1 MADNR
6 LTKKRL
12 KNHFAYNWWKY
23 ALSAAVSAMLV
34 SIVFAVTAYRPPAE
48 KKVELYVLNGYID
61 TETFQRDFWPEL
73 QARKPEQEELTVLNI
88 NLTDSSNIYAPMQFS
103 TYVAAQQGDLFLI
116 SRDEMRRITADGAQ
130 EALVELTGYLDS
142 GVIDAD
148 GMDLKNGTLDRGDGT
163 TAVYAIPA
171 DTLTGLSRY
180 GNDPKN
186 SLLCIPIYTKNADSA
201 AALIGLM
208 LEKLRSPSVTPAAT
222 FGISSGF
229 RHRRQQIRCPSRGRN
244 ACDFEYYAIRWLH
257 PWQLAEEVEQ

>member
-34 SIVFAVTAYRPPAE
+34 SIVFAVTAYRSPAE

-61 TETFQRDFWPEL
+61 TETFQRDFWPKL

-88 NLTDSSNIYAPMQFS
+88 DLTDSSNIYAPMQFS

-116 SRDEMRRITADGAQ
+116 SRDEMLKITSDGAQ
-130 EALVELTGYLDS
+130 ESLVELTPYLES
-142 GVIDAD
+142 GAIDAED
-148 GMDLKNGTLDRGDGT
+148 IDLAKGTLDRGDGT

-171 DTLTGLSRY
+171 DMLTGLNAY
-180 GNDPKN
+180 GNDPRD
-186 SLLCIPIYTKNADSA
+186 SLLCIPMYSKNADSA
-201 AALIGLM
+201 AALIELM
-208 LEKLRSPSVTPAAT
+208 LEKLR
-222 FGISSGF
+222 
-229 RHRRQQIRCPSRGRN
+229 
-244 ACDFEYYAIRWLH
+244 
-257 PWQLAEEVEQ
+257 

>member
-130 EALVELTGYLDS
+130 EALVELTGYLES
-142 GVIDAD
+142 GVIDAG
-148 GMDLKNGTLDRGDGT
+148 GMDLKNGTLERGDGT

-171 DTLTGLSRY
+171 DTLTGLSQY

-186 SLLCIPIYTKNADSA
+186 SLLCIPMYTKNADSA

-208 LEKLRSPSVTPAAT
+208 LEKLAAA
-222 FGISSGF
+222 GK
-229 RHRRQQIRCPSRGRN
+229 
-244 ACDFEYYAIRWLH
+244 
-257 PWQLAEEVEQ
+257 

>member
-1 MADNR
+1 MNDFGTIYQVGDTVA
-6 LTKKRL
+6 
-12 KNHFAYNWWKY
+12 A
-23 ALSAAVSAMLV
+23 AL
-34 SIVFAVTAYRPPAE
+34 
-48 KKVELYVLNGYID
+48 
-61 TETFQRDFWPEL
+61 
-73 QARKPEQEELTVLNI
+73 
-88 NLTDSSNIYAPMQFS
+88 DSSNIYAPMQFS

-148 GMDLKNGTLDRGDGT
+148 GMDLKNGTFDRGDGT

-208 LEKLRSPSVTPAAT
+208 LEKLR
-222 FGISSGF
+222 
-229 RHRRQQIRCPSRGRN
+229 
-244 ACDFEYYAIRWLH
+244 
-257 PWQLAEEVEQ
+257 

>member
-23 ALSAAVSAMLV
+23 ALSAAVSVMLV
-34 SIVFAVTAYRPPAE
+34 SVVFAVTEYRPPDD
-48 KKVELYVLNGYID
+48 KKVEFYVLNSYMD
-61 TETFQRDFWPEL
+61 TETMQADFWPQL
-73 QARKPEQEELTVLNI
+73 QAKKPEQEKLTVINI

-116 SRDEMRRITADGAQ
+116 SRDEMLKITYDGAQ
-130 EALVELTGYLDS
+130 EALVELTDYLDS
-142 GVIDAD
+142 GVIDAA
-148 GMDLKNGTLDRGDGT
+148 GLDLAQGTLDRGDGT

-171 DTLTGLSRY
+171 DTLTGLSQY

-186 SLLCIPIYTKNADSA
+186 SLLCIPMYTKNADSA

-208 LEKLRSPSVTPAAT
+208 LEKLAV
-222 FGISSGF
+222 
-229 RHRRQQIRCPSRGRN
+229 GRK
-244 ACDFEYYAIRWLH
+244 
-257 PWQLAEEVEQ
+257 

>member
-130 EALVELTGYLDS
+130 EALVELTGYL
-142 GVIDAD
+142 
-148 GMDLKNGTLDRGDGT
+148 KNGTLDRGDGT

-171 DTLTGLSRY
+171 DTLTGLSQY

-186 SLLCIPIYTKNADSA
+186 SLLCIPMYTKNADSA

-208 LEKLRSPSVTPAAT
+208 LEKLAAT
-222 FGISSGF
+222 GK
-229 RHRRQQIRCPSRGRN
+229 
-244 ACDFEYYAIRWLH
+244 
-257 PWQLAEEVEQ
+257 

>member
-73 QARKPEQEELTVLNI
+73 QARKPEQEELTVL
-88 NLTDSSNIYAPMQFS
+88 
-103 TYVAAQQGDLFLI
+103 FLI

-142 GVIDAD
+142 GVIDAN
-148 GMDLKNGTLDRGDGT
+148 GMDLKNGTFDRGDGT

-171 DTLTGLSRY
+171 DTLTGLSQY

-208 LEKLRSPSVTPAAT
+208 LEKLAAA
-222 FGISSGF
+222 GK
-229 RHRRQQIRCPSRGRN
+229 
-244 ACDFEYYAIRWLH
+244 
-257 PWQLAEEVEQ
+257 